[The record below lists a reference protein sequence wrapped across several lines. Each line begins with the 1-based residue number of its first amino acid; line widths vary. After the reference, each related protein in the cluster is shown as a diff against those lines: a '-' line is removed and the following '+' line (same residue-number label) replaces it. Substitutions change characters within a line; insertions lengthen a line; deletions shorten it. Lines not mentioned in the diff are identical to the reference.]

1 MIREILGGK
10 TMASVFMPRKR
21 RKSKMM
27 MPSMSA
33 MGILAGVGIAYMAVR
48 RNKENNKN
56 ID

>member
-1 MIREILGGK
+1 MIREIIGGK
-10 TMASVFMPRKR
+10 TMASIFMPRKR